1 MNMGAIDLSK
11 LNALRPILPFPMWQK
26 AAALAGGFIV
36 IVGLYMYL
44 VWLPLYEEIEQV
56 QGTVDD
62 QQLILMKNRRLAA
75 NLPRKKEEFA
85 ELEKQLSVALKMLP
99 QKAQIPDLLEGVSR
113 AGTESGLFFK
123 VFKPENEVVKQF
135 YAEVPVKVEI
145 IGTYR
150 QLLTFLKR
158 VGEMPRIVDVKNLE
172 IDLESKAAANSG
184 ASGNLPLDI
193 EGLAVTYRFVEASKK
208 KDNNK
213 GKKGGGRG
221 R

>member
-1 MNMGAIDLSK
+1 MNMGSIDLSQ
-11 LNALRPILPFPMWQK
+11 LNALRPILPFPIWQK
-26 AAALAGGFIV
+26 AAALVGGFVV

-56 QGTVDD
+56 QATVD
-62 QQLILMKNRRLAA
+62 QQQQILTKNRRLAA
-75 NLPRKKEEFA
+75 NLPRKKQEFA

-99 QKAQIPDLLEGVSR
+99 QKAEIPDLLEDVSR
-113 AGTESGLFFK
+113 AGMESGLFFK
-123 VFKPENEVVKQF
+123 VFKPENEVVKKF

-145 IGTYR
+145 TGTYR

-158 VGEMPRIVDVKNLE
+158 VGEMPRIVDVKNIE
-172 IDLESKAAANSG
+172 IDLEKGATSG
-184 ASGNLPLDI
+184 SLPLDI
-193 EGLAVTYRFVEASKK
+193 EGLAVTYRFVETSKK
-208 KDNNK
+208 KKADNK